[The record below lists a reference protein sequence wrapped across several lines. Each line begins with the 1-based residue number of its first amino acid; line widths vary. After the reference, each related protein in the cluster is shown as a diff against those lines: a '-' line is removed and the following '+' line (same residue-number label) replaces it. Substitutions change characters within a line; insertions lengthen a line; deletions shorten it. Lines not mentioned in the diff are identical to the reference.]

1 MGPDRADWNAPV
13 NRVNIGVMND
23 RPSLKAPR
31 ILLAT
36 WFGSGYAPKAPGT
49 MGSLAAL
56 PVGWIIAVAG
66 GWEGLF
72 AAALLVTFVGV
83 WAANGYMAESGSH
96 DPGPVVIDEVAGQW
110 LAMVPAAALG
120 MAGVPG
126 ITLAFGLFRLFDI
139 LKPWP
144 ISWADRHVGGGFGV
158 MLDDVLAG
166 VAAGLVWMAIYRW
179 VPGAPA
185 LIGG

>member
-1 MGPDRADWNAPV
+1 MIAT
-13 NRVNIGVMND
+13 MTQ

-36 WFGSGYAPKAPGT
+36 WFGAGYAPKAPGT
-49 MGSLAAL
+49 FGSVAAL
-56 PVGWIIAVAG
+56 PVGWIIAVSG
-66 GWEGLF
+66 GWEMLF
-72 AAALLVTFVGV
+72 AAAVLVTVIGV
-83 WAANGYMAESGSH
+83 WAADGYMAESGTH

-110 LAMVPAAALG
+110 LAMVPASALG
-120 MAGVPG
+120 APAVLG
-126 ITLAFGLFRLFDI
+126 IALAFVLFRLFDI

-144 ISWADRHVGGGFGV
+144 ISWADKQVGGGFGV

-166 VAAGLVWMAIYRW
+166 VAAGLIWLAAYKWI
-179 VPGAPA
+179 PGAAA